1 MNDQSFLFDVGTE
14 AKPRDEGRPL
24 SHRNDPETSREAAA
38 KLAASGKLSGQRRA
52 VLEAL
57 RQCDGGTHGELGR
70 VMGCD
75 WLVAARRLPELQRM
89 GLVTKGEPRVCTV
102 KGSRCTTWWICEG
115 AEL

>member
-1 MNDQSFLFDVGTE
+1 MNEEFLFDMPPNPKRPIRTN
-14 AKPRDEGRPL
+14 PL
-24 SHRNDPETSREAAA
+24 SHRNDPETSREAAE
-38 KLAASGKLSGQRRA
+38 KLVASGRLTGQRKA

-75 WLVAARRLPELQRM
+75 WLVAARRLPELRRM
-89 GLVTKGEPRVCTV
+89 GLVTKGEPRICMV